1 MQRKRAIFLSLLV
14 FATTAW
20 TPMAEA
26 GRSDQGRYE
35 RHDRHYRSHD
45 HGYRDRSGVALGAG
59 LALGASL
66 LWLSTYSPPPP
77 SRPSRVVV
85 VTSPPPVVIAPP
97 APRYAPPPPEVWYYC
112 RSEGAY
118 YPYVPTCST
127 PWEVV
132 PVQ

>member
-1 MQRKRAIFLSLLV
+1 MHRKRAIFLSLLV
-14 FATTAW
+14 LATTAW

-26 GRSDQGRYE
+26 GRSDQRRYE

-66 LWLSTYSPPPP
+66 LWLSTYSPPP

>member
-1 MQRKRAIFLSLLV
+1 MHRKRAIFLSLLV
-14 FATTAW
+14 LATTAW

-26 GRSDQGRYE
+26 GRSDQRRYE

-66 LWLSTYSPPPP
+66 LWLSTYSPPP
-77 SRPSRVVV
+77 
-85 VTSPPPVVIAPP
+85 VVITPP